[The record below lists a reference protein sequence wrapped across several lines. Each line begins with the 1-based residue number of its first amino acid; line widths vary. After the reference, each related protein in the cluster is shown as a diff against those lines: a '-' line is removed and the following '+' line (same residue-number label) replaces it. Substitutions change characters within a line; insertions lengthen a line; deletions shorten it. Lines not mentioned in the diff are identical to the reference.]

1 MDAREITRRDLGTSA
16 QVTEDAQ
23 MLFLQ
28 HSVSLRASHL
38 NYFSAVSRKPLL
50 KCFQEPGIEFLPAT
64 PYGPCNM
71 PHLQLLTVEK
81 SHLYSEIW
89 CFHNCSFRQPMRE
102 MFGSS
107 CSSKT
112 TFFSTIIFGRRRQ
125 KHSIS
130 AHEGKNVKL
139 GPSWEFPYC
148 LVRRVSYFIHSF
160 THAAFQYHQWI
171 LPSEFGLFF
180 FNFFLFHFSFYF
192 PEGHLFSPM
201 EVRGV
206 CSPRVGEH
214 KGIFW
219 S

>member
-1 MDAREITRRDLGTSA
+1 MDAREITRQDLGTSA
-16 QVTEDAQ
+16 QVTGDAQ

-28 HSVSLRASHL
+28 LSVSLRASHL
-38 NYFSAVSRKPLL
+38 NCFSAVSWKPLL

-112 TFFSTIIFGRRRQ
+112 TFFSTIIFGRQRQ

-130 AHEGKNVKL
+130 AHEGKKCETWSQL
-139 GPSWEFPYC
+139 GVSVLPGEESLLLHSQLQPCSFPASP
-148 LVRRVSYFIHSF
+148 VDF
-160 THAAFQYHQWI
+160 AFWVWA
-171 LPSEFGLFF
+171 FF
-180 FNFFLFHFSFYF
+180 
-192 PEGHLFSPM
+192 
-201 EVRGV
+201 
-206 CSPRVGEH
+206 
-214 KGIFW
+214 
-219 S
+219 

>member
-1 MDAREITRRDLGTSA
+1 
-16 QVTEDAQ
+16 

-28 HSVSLRASHL
+28 LSVSLRASHL
-38 NYFSAVSRKPLL
+38 NCFSAVSQKPLL
-50 KCFQEPGIEFLPAT
+50 KCFQEPGIELLPAT

-112 TFFSTIIFGRRRQ
+112 TFFQLLFLAGKDR
-125 KHSIS
+125 SIQFLPTR
-130 AHEGKNVKL
+130 EKNVKL

-160 THAAFQYHQWI
+160 NHAAFQYLQWV
-171 LPSEFGLFF
+171 LPSEFGLF
-180 FNFFLFHFSFYF
+180 L
-192 PEGHLFSPM
+192 
-201 EVRGV
+201 
-206 CSPRVGEH
+206 
-214 KGIFW
+214 K
-219 S
+219 